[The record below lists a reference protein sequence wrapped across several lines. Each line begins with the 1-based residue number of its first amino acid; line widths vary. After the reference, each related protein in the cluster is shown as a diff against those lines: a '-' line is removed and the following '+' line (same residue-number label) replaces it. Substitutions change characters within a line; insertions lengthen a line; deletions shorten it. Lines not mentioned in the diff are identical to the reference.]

1 MYDVQMRSIVNW
13 ISPQLFVVMLGLQG
27 IKYGRYQTLGAETFP
42 PAG

>member
-13 ISPQLFVVMLGLQG
+13 ISLQLFVVMLRLQG
-27 IKYGRYQTLGAETFP
+27 IKHGRYQTLGAERFP